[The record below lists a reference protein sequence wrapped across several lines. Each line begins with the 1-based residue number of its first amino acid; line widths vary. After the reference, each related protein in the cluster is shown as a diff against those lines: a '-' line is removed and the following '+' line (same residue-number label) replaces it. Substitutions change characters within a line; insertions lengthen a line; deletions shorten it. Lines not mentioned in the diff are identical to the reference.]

1 MANEPFR
8 VIVTG
13 SRDWHCV
20 DLATDVVGRLQAKHG
35 DRLVIVEGGAKGVD
49 ESFAIAAEWKG
60 VKLETVKAEWKEY
73 GKRAGPLRNQAMV
86 DRGASLCVAVHR
98 HILDSK
104 GTRDCVIR
112 SAAAGI
118 PVWLLQDDTGVPKR
132 LTEDHL
138 SAIRRDLGPEPEPE
152 GRVEEAE
159 SEAEACAILADEE
172 EKERAIPREKAAP
185 PRKLIGYICTRGKG
199 CQPIVAHYQGHDAEP
214 PGVVAESL
222 VAAALP
228 APPAPVP
235 FEEVLLRGEYPQ
247 FGQPRVGFWSH
258 VLGSIQQFNGR
269 WRGDYPTEPEPIHWE
284 EVVIHLAWV
293 ASNAKLHGHNPM
305 DEKIDLEEWVGI
317 LAGVHGANK
326 RSRADA
332 EFLEGQLTHYLENAL
347 RRAEERLQAP
357 AEPEAPPPPPERH
370 KGRKAP
376 PPSKAAAEAKLEKAA
391 RKKAESG
398 PKKKSK

>member
-1 MANEPFR
+1 
-8 VIVTG
+8 
-13 SRDWHCV
+13 
-20 DLATDVVGRLQAKHG
+20 
-35 DRLVIVEGGAKGVD
+35 
-49 ESFAIAAEWKG
+49 
-60 VKLETVKAEWKEY
+60 
-73 GKRAGPLRNQAMV
+73 MV

-112 SAAAGI
+112 AAAAGI

-132 LTEDHL
+132 LTGDHL
-138 SAIRRDLGPEPEPE
+138 AAIRGDVEPEPSLE
-152 GRVEEAE
+152 ERIEEAE

-172 EKERAIPREKAAP
+172 ATP
-185 PRKLIGYICTRGKG
+185 
-199 CQPIVAHYQGHDAEP
+199 
-214 PGVVAESL
+214 
-222 VAAALP
+222 P
-228 APPAPVP
+228 APGAPVP

-269 WRGDYPTEPEPIHWE
+269 WRGDHPTEPEPIHWE

-293 ASNAKLHGHNPM
+293 TSNVKLHGHNPM

-326 RSRADA
+326 RNRADA

-376 PPSKAAAEAKLEKAA
+376 PPSKAAAEAKLDKAA
-391 RKKAESG
+391 
-398 PKKKSK
+398 KSKVSRPKRGGKK